1 MSVGHVVFLSI
12 QDYREMAA
20 AHDLQV
26 SASIIE
32 ICSLLCDQT
41 TALISRWDE

>member
-20 AHDLQV
+20 VHDLQV

-32 ICSLLCDQT
+32 ICSSLCDQT